1 MMKESGMDIELAIKT
16 ALEYENRV
24 VKVYEEAAA
33 STHDPAG
40 KRMFE
45 VLVKDEQSHVKYL
58 EYKLEEWKKS
68 GRVTA
73 EHLETLI
80 PSRERIEAG
89 VKDLKGRVAT
99 PSPEN
104 ELRLLRR
111 ALEVEVSTGG
121 FYKSVVKELPAE
133 VQPLFQRF
141 VEIEEGHQKIVQA
154 EIDSVSGL
162 GFWFDMQEF
171 DLASG

>member
-1 MMKESGMDIELAIKT
+1 MKESGMNIELAITT

-24 VKVYEEAAA
+24 VKVYEEAAVA
-33 STHDPAG
+33 TQDPAG
-40 KRMFE
+40 KKMFE
-45 VLVKDEQSHVKYL
+45 VLVRDEQSHVKYL
-58 EYKLEEWKKS
+58 EFKLEEWKKS

-73 EHLETLI
+73 DRLETLV
-80 PSRERIEAG
+80 PSAERIAAG
-89 VKDLKGRVAT
+89 IKTLKARVAT
-99 PSPEN
+99 MSPEN

-111 ALEVEVSTGG
+111 ALQVEVETSG
-121 FYKSVVKELPAE
+121 FYKSVVTELPAE
-133 VQPLFQRF
+133 ARPLFARF
-141 VEIEEGHQKIVQA
+141 VEIEEGHQTIVQA